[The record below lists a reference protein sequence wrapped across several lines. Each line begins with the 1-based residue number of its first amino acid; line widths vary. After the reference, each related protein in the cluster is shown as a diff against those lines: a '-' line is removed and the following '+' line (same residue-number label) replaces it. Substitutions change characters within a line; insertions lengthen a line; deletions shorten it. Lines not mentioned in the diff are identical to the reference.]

1 MKYSELVKILIE
13 NGCYFLRHASNH
25 DIWVNPNDKKF
36 PVPRHWGKE
45 VATSTLNDILKQA
58 GIKKR

>member
-25 DIWVNPNDKKF
+25 DIWINPMIKNFQYRDIWAKK
-36 PVPRHWGKE
+36 
-45 VATSTLNDILKQA
+45 
-58 GIKKR
+58 